1 MLDGGE
7 SAVAG
12 SAAVCAADC
21 VADLVCYAA
30 EGERLVG
37 LVKTRRLM
45 AMQKQQRAKA
55 GMKPSAYKQSRKC
68 APFPQQALKTFPH
81 EVPSPKPVGSQF
93 ANCGVGF
100 GLLK

>member
-1 MLDGGE
+1 M
-7 SAVAG
+7 AG

-55 GMKPSAYKQSRKC
+55 GMRMEALSKATTGKGVRSPSRKL
-68 APFPQQALKTFPH
+68 ANALT
-81 EVPSPKPVGSQF
+81 SALRSTT
-93 ANCGVGF
+93 
-100 GLLK
+100 